1 MIDRRTALQWVLML
15 ALVAGCAT
23 LGRDPVQVQ
32 VVGLEPLEGEGM
44 ELRFLCKLRVQNP
57 NDTPIEFNGI
67 YLDLQVR
74 GSSLATG
81 VSDAT
86 GTVPRYGEVVLE
98 VPVTASAFR
107 IVRQAIGL
115 YNSGDRSRIDYVLK
129 GKIGG
134 PLFGSV
140 PFESH
145 GELTL
150 PSAAGGPGAA
160 PSSTP

>member
-1 MIDRRTALQWVLML
+1 MMHRRRALSLML
-15 ALVAGCAT
+15 LPLAGCAAMP
-23 LGRDPVQVQ
+23 GHDPVQVQ
-32 VVGLEPLEGEGM
+32 VVGVEPMEGEGM

-57 NDTPIEFNGI
+57 NDTPIEFNGVF
-67 YLDLQVR
+67 LDLQVR

-86 GTVPRYGEVVLE
+86 GTVPRYGEVVIE

-115 YNSGDRSRIDYVLK
+115 YSSSDRSRIDYVLK

-140 PFESH
+140 HFESH
-145 GELTL
+145 GELNL
-150 PSAAGGPGAA
+150 PSTAGGPA
-160 PSSTP
+160 TPPPATP

>member
-1 MIDRRTALQWVLML
+1 MIDRRRALQWLPIV
-15 ALVAGCAT
+15 ALTAGCAT
-23 LGRDPVQVQ
+23 MGRDPVQVQ
-32 VVGLEPLEGEGM
+32 VVGVEPLDGEGM

-86 GTVPRYGEVVLE
+86 GTVPRFGEVVVE

-115 YNSGDRSRIDYVLK
+115 YTSGDTSRIDYVLK

-134 PLFGSV
+134 SLFGTV
-140 PFESH
+140 RFESR

-150 PSAAGGPGAA
+150 PGGSAAPAAA
-160 PSSTP
+160 PSSQP

>member
-1 MIDRRTALQWVLML
+1 MIDRRRALQWLPML
-15 ALVAGCAT
+15 ALPAGCAT
-23 LGRDPVQVQ
+23 PGHDPVQVQ
-32 VVGLEPLEGEGM
+32 VVGVEPLDGEGM

-81 VSDAT
+81 VSDAA
-86 GTVPRYGEVVLE
+86 GTVPRFGEVVVE

-115 YNSGDRSRIDYVLK
+115 YTSSDRRIDYVLK

-134 PLFGSV
+134 SLFGTV
-140 PFESH
+140 RFESR

-150 PSAAGGPGAA
+150 PGAGADPPAA
-160 PSSTP
+160 PSQP

>member
-1 MIDRRTALQWVLML
+1 MIDRRRALQWLPIL
-15 ALVAGCAT
+15 ALPAGCAT
-23 LGRDPVQVQ
+23 VGHDPVQVQ
-32 VVGLEPLEGEGM
+32 VVGVEPLDGEGM

-57 NDTPIEFNGI
+57 NDAPIEFNGI

-81 VSDAT
+81 VSDAV
-86 GTVPRYGEVVLE
+86 GTVPRFGEVVVE

-107 IVRQAIGL
+107 IARQAIGL
-115 YNSGDRSRIDYVLK
+115 YTSSDRSRIDYVLK

-134 PLFGSV
+134 SLFGTV
-140 PFESH
+140 RFESR

-150 PSAAGGPGAA
+150 PGGSAAPPAT
-160 PSSTP
+160 PSPQP

>member
-1 MIDRRTALQWVLML
+1 MIDRRRALLWIPVVLG
-15 ALVAGCAT
+15 AGCAT
-23 LGRDPVQVQ
+23 IGGDPVQVQ
-32 VVGLEPLEGEGM
+32 VVGVEPLEGEGL

-57 NDTPIEFNGI
+57 NDTPIDYNGV

-81 VSDAT
+81 VSDST
-86 GTVPRYGEVVLE
+86 GTVPRYGEVVVE

-115 YNSGDRSRIDYVLK
+115 YTSSDRRIDYVLK

-140 PFESH
+140 HFESH
-145 GELTL
+145 GELNL
-150 PSAAGGPGAA
+150 PSTAGGPA
-160 PSSTP
+160 TPPPATP

>member
-1 MIDRRTALQWVLML
+1 MIDRRRALQWLPLL
-15 ALVAGCAT
+15 ALPAGCAT
-23 LGRDPVQVQ
+23 MGLDPVQVQ
-32 VVGLEPLEGEGM
+32 VVGVEPLEGEGM

-57 NDTPIEFNGI
+57 NDAPIEFNGI
-67 YLDLQVR
+67 YLDLQVN

-86 GTVPRYGEVVLE
+86 GTVPRYGEAVVA

-115 YNSGDRSRIDYVLK
+115 YQNNDSGRVAYVVK

-134 PLFGSV
+134 PLFASV
-140 PFESH
+140 HFESH
-145 GELTL
+145 GELKL
-150 PSAAGGPGAA
+150 PGAA
-160 PSSTP
+160 AATPSASP